1 MNIAIIGAGGVG
13 GYFGARLAQAGHT
26 ITLVARGDHLR
37 AIQRHGLNVESILGD
52 AHIESIRA
60 TDSIADIDEA
70 ELIILGVKAW
80 HIKEIREE
88 LRTVL
93 RDDTVILPLQNGVM
107 ALDELSEVIDGKH
120 LIGGLCRIIS
130 RIAAPGVIQHAG
142 ITPTIVIG
150 ERDNRRSERIQRIH
164 TAFTTANILTTIS
177 EDIDADVWKK
187 FMAICVSGLLAVSR
201 TSYGELRELEGTR
214 TMMIELLTEIQ
225 TLAHRLGV
233 RITPEHVDA
242 AVKLIDSFPYDS
254 TSSLTRDVLNN
265 RPSEIEYQNGTVVR
279 LGEEYGIA
287 TPVNRFVYQCIM
299 PGERRARNVLATP
312 LPLPPSP

>member
-130 RIAAPGVIQHAG
+130 RIAAPGVIQHTG

-214 TMMIELLTEIQ
+214 KMMIELLTEIQ
-225 TLAHRLGV
+225 TLAHMLGV